1 MQRLVAVLIFI
12 FLLVQAKAF
21 VLKGKVTDIKGEAL
35 AYTNIYVKGSSY
47 ATSCNV
53 NGEYSLELKAGT
65 YEIIFQHIGF
75 KQVTQTVLLQKD
87 ETLNI
92 VLEPVEYDIR
102 DVVVNASDDP
112 ANEVIRKAIEKR
124 KYFLNAVESYQVD
137 AYIKG
142 VQRLVNVPS
151 WAKSRLNKA
160 GIQIVEGTPNILY
173 LSESVSKLYYK
184 RPGKFKEVIYSSK
197 VSGRSQGFT
206 YNSAQDF
213 YFNFY
218 ERSIAIP
225 VIAQRP
231 LISPLHENAFYYYK
245 FKMLGAYKEGDVLVN
260 KIQVTPKRKNDACF
274 NGVLSIIENNWNIHS
289 LQLFVTKDNGIE
301 YLDSLTVTQYFIPVQ
316 NDIWLP
322 SQQRY
327 DAKASFLGLKGDGY
341 YLGVFKNYEL
351 NKIGTVAA
359 KVDTI
364 KKKAETPAKQA
375 RSAKKEEKKIFT
387 PEIIKIEEDANKR
400 DIVYW
405 DSIRPVP
412 LTAIETD
419 DYLVKDSIQEIKESR
434 SYKDSTDKR
443 LNKPNAFSII
453 TGYSFRKQY
462 HNLQISLPSMFSLFN
477 FNTVEGPNFQF
488 KIRIQKGFEKDG
500 KRLSIE
506 PVFRYGITNRSA
518 QGMVSVNYRISQK
531 NDESISVSG
540 GKFIS
545 QIDERQPQPVFGNT
559 FKSLIFRWNDLK
571 LYEQYYARI
580 TYNREL
586 YNGIF
591 LQLSGLYAQR
601 TPLENTNRFSFFPKV
616 KDQYS
621 PNGVSLPWTDATT
634 DNIQPHN
641 TFRLQGRLRFKF
653 GQQFVTRPDFK
664 IRTDSKYPELT
675 VLYRKAIAIK
685 GFSDINYDYLE
696 GYLDGKIE
704 MKQAGVSFYKFGGG
718 WYPNRKRMEFSD
730 YKHFSGVFLNQGNND
745 LLGFYNIGFYR
756 HSTNQYFAEAHL
768 EHHFNGLFFSK
779 IPGINKLK
787 LKEVLGGHMLYTPTR
802 KQYFQLDVGI
812 ENIFKILRADFVT
825 GFGSGHKEFY
835 FGGRI
840 GLTIEVIR

>member
-1 MQRLVAVLIFI
+1 M
-12 FLLVQAKAF
+12 
-21 VLKGKVTDIKGEAL
+21 
-35 AYTNIYVKGSSY
+35 
-47 ATSCNV
+47 
-53 NGEYSLELKAGT
+53 
-65 YEIIFQHIGF
+65 
-75 KQVTQTVLLQKD
+75 
-87 ETLNI
+87 
-92 VLEPVEYDIR
+92 
-102 DVVVNASDDP
+102 
-112 ANEVIRKAIEKR
+112 
-124 KYFLNAVESYQVD
+124 
-137 AYIKG
+137 
-142 VQRLVNVPS
+142 
-151 WAKSRLNKA
+151 
-160 GIQIVEGTPNILY
+160 
-173 LSESVSKLYYK
+173 
-184 RPGKFKEVIYSSK
+184 
-197 VSGRSQGFT
+197 
-206 YNSAQDF
+206 
-213 YFNFY
+213 
-218 ERSIAIP
+218 
-225 VIAQRP
+225 
-231 LISPLHENAFYYYK
+231 
-245 FKMLGAYKEGDVLVN
+245 
-260 KIQVTPKRKNDACF
+260 
-274 NGVLSIIENNWNIHS
+274 
-289 LQLFVTKDNGIE
+289 
-301 YLDSLTVTQYFIPVQ
+301 
-316 NDIWLP
+316 
-322 SQQRY
+322 
-327 DAKASFLGLKGDGY
+327 
-341 YLGVFKNYEL
+341 
-351 NKIGTVAA
+351 
-359 KVDTI
+359 
-364 KKKAETPAKQA
+364 
-375 RSAKKEEKKIFT
+375 
-387 PEIIKIEEDANKR
+387 
-400 DIVYW
+400 
-405 DSIRPVP
+405 
-412 LTAIETD
+412 
-419 DYLVKDSIQEIKESR
+419 
-434 SYKDSTDKR
+434 
-443 LNKPNAFSII
+443 
-453 TGYSFRKQY
+453 
-462 HNLQISLPSMFSLFN
+462 
-477 FNTVEGPNFQF
+477 EGPNFQF

-580 TYNREL
+580 TYNREV

-601 TPLENTNRFSFFPKV
+601 KPLENTNRFSFFPKV

-641 TFRLQGRLRFKF
+641 IFRLQGRLRFKF

-664 IRTDSKYPELT
+664 IRTDSKFPELT

-704 MKQAGVSFYKFGGG
+704 IKQAGVSFYKFGGG

>member
-35 AYTNIYVKGSSY
+35 AYTNIYVKGTSY

-92 VLEPVEYDIR
+92 LLEPVEYDIR

-453 TGYSFRKQY
+453 T
-462 HNLQISLPSMFSLFN
+462 
-477 FNTVEGPNFQF
+477 
-488 KIRIQKGFEKDG
+488 
-500 KRLSIE
+500 
-506 PVFRYGITNRSA
+506 
-518 QGMVSVNYRISQK
+518 
-531 NDESISVSG
+531 
-540 GKFIS
+540 
-545 QIDERQPQPVFGNT
+545 
-559 FKSLIFRWNDLK
+559 
-571 LYEQYYARI
+571 
-580 TYNREL
+580 
-586 YNGIF
+586 
-591 LQLSGLYAQR
+591 
-601 TPLENTNRFSFFPKV
+601 
-616 KDQYS
+616 
-621 PNGVSLPWTDATT
+621 
-634 DNIQPHN
+634 
-641 TFRLQGRLRFKF
+641 
-653 GQQFVTRPDFK
+653 
-664 IRTDSKYPELT
+664 
-675 VLYRKAIAIK
+675 
-685 GFSDINYDYLE
+685 
-696 GYLDGKIE
+696 
-704 MKQAGVSFYKFGGG
+704 
-718 WYPNRKRMEFSD
+718 
-730 YKHFSGVFLNQGNND
+730 
-745 LLGFYNIGFYR
+745 
-756 HSTNQYFAEAHL
+756 
-768 EHHFNGLFFSK
+768 
-779 IPGINKLK
+779 
-787 LKEVLGGHMLYTPTR
+787 
-802 KQYFQLDVGI
+802 
-812 ENIFKILRADFVT
+812 
-825 GFGSGHKEFY
+825 
-835 FGGRI
+835 
-840 GLTIEVIR
+840 